1 MHRTTTLR
9 LAGICGLLAS
19 VALVACSTRSTTTGN
34 YATAGTHLPRPT
46 VVVVQDFTAD
56 ASLVRLDTGIGGRLR
71 RAMNGTDG
79 DTKQAEDAEDV
90 RRDIT
95 ATLAKQVTAMGLPVE
110 SNPATAVPEPY
121 VVIRGLVKAVN
132 EGNQTRR
139 NVVGFGAG
147 QSEVAATA
155 EVLYLAPGAAPVVLQ
170 TYDASSNSG
179 RTPGMAVGA
188 ASAAAGQV
196 GAAAA
201 NGGMH
206 VANGGRAG
214 VGSEAQRLAE
224 HLSVNI
230 GKLFAQEQW
239 IPQSAV
245 PSAGLR

>member
-1 MHRTTTLR
+1 M
-9 LAGICGLLAS
+9 CGLLGS
-19 VALVACSTRSTTTGN
+19 VALVACSTRATTTAN
-34 YATAGTHLPRPT
+34 YANASTNLPRPT

-56 ASLVRLDTGIGGRLR
+56 PSLVRLDTGIGGRVR
-71 RAMNGTDG
+71 RAMGGTDDG
-79 DTKQAEDAEDV
+79 AKQAEDVEDV
-90 RRDIT
+90 RHGIT
-95 ATLAKQVTAMGLPVE
+95 ETLSKQITDMGLPVE
-110 SNPATAVPEPY
+110 ANPTAAVTEPY
-121 VVIRGLVKAVN
+121 VVVRGALRAVN

-139 NVVGFGAG
+139 TVVGFGAG

-155 EVLYLAPGAAPVVLQ
+155 EVLYLAPGAVPVVLQ
-170 TYDASSNSG
+170 TYDVSSNSG
-179 RTPGMAVGA
+179 HTPGMAIGA
-188 ASAAAGQV
+188 ASAAAGHV

-230 GKLFAQEQW
+230 GQLFAHEHW

-245 PSAGLR
+245 PSASLR